1 MIQRG
6 GKNMIVTLYSTNCPR
21 CVVLEKKLQNARIN
35 FSINNNI
42 EEMLALGFLEAP
54 MLEVDGELMG
64 FIEGNKWAN
73 QF

>member
-1 MIQRG
+1 
-6 GKNMIVTLYSTNCPR
+6 MIVTLYSTNCPR

-54 MLEVDGELMG
+54 ILMVDGKAMTFKEANDWIG
-64 FIEGNKWAN
+64 EQQHGN
-73 QF
+73 

>member
-1 MIQRG
+1 MID
-6 GKNMIVTLYSTNCPR
+6 K
-21 CVVLEKKLQNARIN
+21 
-35 FSINNNI
+35 
-42 EEMLALGFLEAP
+42 GFLEAP